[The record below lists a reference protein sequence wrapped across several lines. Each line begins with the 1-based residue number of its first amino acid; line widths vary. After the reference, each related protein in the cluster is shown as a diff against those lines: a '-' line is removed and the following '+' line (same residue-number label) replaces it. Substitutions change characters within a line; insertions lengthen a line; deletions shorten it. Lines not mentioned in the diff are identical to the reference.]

1 LFEIAKVYLRA
12 TQETSEEE
20 DEPLMLG
27 LVTGRPFIEVKG
39 IVDALAHRLCPEA
52 VVTVKPSHVS
62 AFAPGR
68 AADLYLNGKLWGWLG
83 ELSRT
88 VTDAVDLK
96 DAVTVAELDVALLER
111 NAKLVSTFKPLAQFP
126 SIERDLN
133 FVLGEEVMW
142 ELLESV
148 VREAAG
154 PLLERV
160 GFAGQ
165 YRGKQIDP
173 DKKSYVVTLSYRSP
187 DRTLTA
193 DEVEAC
199 QQAVIAACVEKL
211 GARLR

>member
-1 LFEIAKVYLRA
+1 
-12 TQETSEEE
+12 
-20 DEPLMLG
+20 
-27 LVTGRPFIEVKG
+27 
-39 IVDALAHRLCPEA
+39 
-52 VVTVKPSHVS
+52 
-62 AFAPGR
+62 
-68 AADLYLNGKLWGWLG
+68 
-83 ELSRT
+83 
-88 VTDAVDLK
+88 
-96 DAVTVAELDVALLER
+96 LDVGLLER

-148 VREAAG
+148 VTAAAG

-160 GFAGQ
+160 GFGGQ
-165 YRGKQIDP
+165 YRGKQIDA
-173 DKKSYVVTLSYRSP
+173 DNKSYVVTLSYRSP

-199 QQAVIAACVEKL
+199 QQAVIAACAEKL